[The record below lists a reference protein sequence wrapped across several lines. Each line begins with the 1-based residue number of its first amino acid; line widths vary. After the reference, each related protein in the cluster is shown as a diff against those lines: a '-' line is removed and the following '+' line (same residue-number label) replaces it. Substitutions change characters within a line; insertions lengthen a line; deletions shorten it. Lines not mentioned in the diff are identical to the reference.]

1 VEEEEETAMVAE
13 GGRGQYT
20 DIIAPDIAQQHLYMY
35 LRWKRTTDLV
45 AEGLIE

>member
-35 LRWKRTTDLV
+35 LSTFVLV
-45 AEGLIE
+45 KQVN